1 MLRADVSAEE
11 LDERINA
18 LESIVREMSSTLRSG
33 NLVRLAALEYKFL
46 SEAKFCC
53 SICATV
59 VRGDRR
65 LLQDIFAPDD
75 CARIWRMRRACEA
88 MRTSYL
94 TMKDDVREELMQSI
108 ASVEQ
113 VLKASSSGRRP
124 VGTPGSE
131 ATPLGDDPLAPQ
143 HSSRSNGSPSP
154 QVQGLISPSLQHDA
168 LAQVLAQTVWCSR
181 DSDSA
186 SSSKCPSESS
196 VCYPIAFNIYTPA
209 QSGQTEEDACREISA
224 LGDSSDWTCAEQFA
238 RAPRPSDPRVQL
250 DCFFAAMQEASLK
263 ALPSGVAASAAAGG
277 SPAEGMVAALPSMHV
292 DAAAVSLPPALGI
305 ADVAEA
311 ASAALQ
317 VAARTPTLLTGR
329 KLESVL
335 AKSFNLPE
343 RPPLKVNRQRELGAG
358 VSLSR
363 PGSQWKRRHD
373 DVPPEPFVP
382 RLWHRVGSP
391 AWRSGPAASTCA
403 SVRPLRVASV
413 RALCM
418 P

>member
-1 MLRADVSAEE
+1 
-11 LDERINA
+11 
-18 LESIVREMSSTLRSG
+18 
-33 NLVRLAALEYKFL
+33 
-46 SEAKFCC
+46 
-53 SICATV
+53 
-59 VRGDRR
+59 
-65 LLQDIFAPDD
+65 
-75 CARIWRMRRACEA
+75 

-143 HSSRSNGSPSP
+143 HSNRSNGSPSP

-209 QSGQTEEDACREISA
+209 QSGQTDE
-224 LGDSSDWTCAEQFA
+224 DWTCAEQFA

-250 DCFFAAMQEASLK
+250 DCFFAAMQEEASLK
-263 ALPSGVAASAAAGG
+263 ALPSGVAALAAAGG
-277 SPAEGMVAALPSMHV
+277 SPAEGMLAAVPS
-292 DAAAVSLPPALGI
+292 AAAVPLPPAFI

-311 ASAALQ
+311 ASTALQ
-317 VAARTPTLLTGR
+317 VAARTPTLLTRR
-329 KLESVL
+329 KSESVL
-335 AKSFNLPE
+335 AKPFNLPE

-358 VSLSR
+358 VSISR
-363 PGSQWKRRHD
+363 PGSPWKRRRD

-391 AWRSGPAASTCA
+391 VWRSGPAASTCA
-403 SVRPLRVASV
+403 SVGPLRVASV

-418 P
+418 A